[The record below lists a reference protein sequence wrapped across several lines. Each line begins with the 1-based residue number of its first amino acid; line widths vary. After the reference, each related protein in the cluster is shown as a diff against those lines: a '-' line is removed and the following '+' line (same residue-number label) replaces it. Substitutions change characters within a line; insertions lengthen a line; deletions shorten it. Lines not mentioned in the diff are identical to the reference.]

1 LEYLNNGMNGRKR
14 GKNYTYFYYFENYK
28 FLDYNSINFEF
39 LERSF
44 ALRFIHSIYVKILLS
59 FLMISIIPLSVAS
72 LVSYTKISNN
82 MHDELNGKANMIL
95 NQNVKTLN
103 FFMKDIERME
113 KMIST
118 QSLISDF
125 LTHNE
130 KDQKYYQYFLKLD
143 PFINSIE
150 TIRPENVG
158 ITIINDANLVYFYG
172 YSMNQ
177 NNNNFQAFN
186 WLPAP
191 KNLLHSPI
199 FTTLHKRDYAN
210 NESSEVVFSY
220 IKKIWS
226 KDLKSYGLLII
237 DFKLSVFQQ
246 LFSNISEQESLNL
259 LLMDQNENIL
269 FSTDPL
275 KYRDLRMNQLNVDRS
290 NNSVKYQNTTYY
302 YIPLKLPGTNW
313 QIISFF
319 EQKSLY
325 SSLLE
330 AKRIV
335 IIIMAVT
342 LLSCIIISLFISYK
356 LANPI
361 KRLLQLMKLV
371 QEGDFKQKIHTNR
384 KDEIG
389 ELGRGFNQMVIRIS
403 QLVKKL
409 YFEQEEKKRTEIMAL
424 QAQINPHFLYNTLE
438 LINSLARKNEQY
450 EISKLIALLGKLLR
464 FSISTFE
471 EFVRLDSEIGYAKSY
486 LEINK
491 IRFRNSFDYQ
501 IEICD
506 DISNFLTI
514 KWILQPIIENAIIH
528 GINKNMDGSMIVLS
542 CWTEGNDVYF
552 NVTDNGV
559 GMESAKCEELQ
570 ANLEHHANLH
580 TKNNKNIGL
589 YNVQSRIRLTFGDQ
603 YGVKISSVLDKGT
616 TVIVKIPRRENHD

>member
-1 LEYLNNGMNGRKR
+1 MNGRKR
-14 GKNYTYFYYFENYK
+14 GKNYIYYYYFENYK
-28 FLDYNSINFEF
+28 YLDYNSINFDF
-39 LERSF
+39 LERSL

-59 FLMISIIPLSVAS
+59 FLMISIIPLSAAS
-72 LVSYTKISNN
+72 LLSYSKISKN
-82 MHDELNGKANMIL
+82 MHDELNGKANLIL

-118 QSLISDF
+118 QSSISEF

-130 KDQKYYQYFLKLD
+130 KNQKYYQYFLKLD
-143 PFINSIE
+143 PLMNSIE

-177 NNNNFQAFN
+177 DNKNFQSFN
-186 WLPAP
+186 WLPNP
-191 KNLLHSPI
+191 ETLQHFPI
-199 FTTLHKRDYAN
+199 FTTLHKRVYAN

-226 KDLKSYGLLII
+226 KDLKFHGLLII

-246 LFSNISEQESLNL
+246 LFGHISEQESLNL
-259 LLMDQNENIL
+259 LLLDQNENIL
-269 FSTDPL
+269 FSSDPV
-275 KYRDLRMNQLNVDRS
+275 KYRNLRINQLNVDS
-290 NNSVKYQNTTYY
+290 SSNSVKYQNTTYY
-302 YIPLKLPGTNW
+302 YIPLDLPGTNW

-319 EQKSLY
+319 EQNSLY

-335 IIIMAVT
+335 VIILAVT
-342 LLSCIIISLFISYK
+342 LFSCIIISLFISYK

-471 EFVRLDSEIGYAKSY
+471 EFVRIDSEIGYAKSY

-501 IEICD
+501 IEIGD
-506 DISNFLTI
+506 DVANLLTI

-528 GINKNMDGSMIVLS
+528 GIDKNKDGSMIELS

-552 NVTDNGV
+552 KVTDNGV
-559 GMESAKCEELQ
+559 GMERTIWEELQ
-570 ANLEHHANLH
+570 TNLENHATLH

-589 YNVQSRIRLTFGDQ
+589 YNVQSRIRLTFGDD
-603 YGVKISSVLDKGT
+603 YGVKISSVVDKGT
-616 TVIVKIPRRENHD
+616 TVIVKIPRREKLD